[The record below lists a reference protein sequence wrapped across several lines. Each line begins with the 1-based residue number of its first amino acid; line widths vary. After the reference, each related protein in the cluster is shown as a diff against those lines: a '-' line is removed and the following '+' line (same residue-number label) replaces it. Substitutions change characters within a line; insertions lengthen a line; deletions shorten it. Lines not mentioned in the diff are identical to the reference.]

1 MTTNARPDVPA
12 YPWLRISV
20 AATVIVAVFV
30 VAWFL
35 GGVPRDFLGIGLHT
49 AGGKLGLWIGDPNS
63 NDGEESWGTV
73 AGLLGVGVVGAAAVL
88 VSGAVLAVERR
99 AWPVLPVAAAA
110 YATFTAVDTVVGL
123 IDDVQWFGTA

>member
-1 MTTNARPDVPA
+1 VTNARPDVPVHS
-12 YPWLRISV
+12 WLRLTV
-20 AATVIVAVFV
+20 AASVMVAVFI

-35 GGVPRDFLGIGLHT
+35 GGLPRDLLGNGLHT
-49 AGGKLGLWIGDPNS
+49 AGGKLGWWIGDPNS

-88 VSGAVLAVERR
+88 VSGVVLAVERR

-110 YATFTAVDTVVGL
+110 YATFTAVDIVVGL

>member
-1 MTTNARPDVPA
+1 MTSAHPYGAV
-12 YPWLRISV
+12 YPWLRV
-20 AATVIVAVFV
+20 TLAAAVIVAVFI

-35 GGVPRDFLGIGLHT
+35 GGVPRGLLGIGLHT
-49 AGGKLGLWIGDPNS
+49 AGGKLGWWIGDPNS

-88 VSGAVLAVERR
+88 VSGVVLAVERR

-110 YATFTAVDTVVGL
+110 YATFTAVDTIVGL
-123 IDDVQWFGTA
+123 IHDVQWFGTA

>member
-1 MTTNARPDVPA
+1 MTSGRREGPAR
-12 YPWLRISV
+12 PWLRITV
-20 AATVIVAVFV
+20 AASVIVVAFI

-35 GGVPRDFLGIGLHT
+35 GGLPRDILGIGLHT
-49 AGGKLGLWIGDPNS
+49 AGGKLGWWIGDPNS